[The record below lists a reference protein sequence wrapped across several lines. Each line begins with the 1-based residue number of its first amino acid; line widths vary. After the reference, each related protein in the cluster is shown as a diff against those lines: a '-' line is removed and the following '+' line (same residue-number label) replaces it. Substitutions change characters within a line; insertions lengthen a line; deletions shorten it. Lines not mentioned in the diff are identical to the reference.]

1 MKNNRLTI
9 TIGIP
14 AYNEELNIIRLLKV
28 LLSQKNDNF
37 VLDKIIVISDGSK
50 DGTVQESKKINNKK
64 LLVIAN
70 NKRGGLTLIQN
81 QIIGKTKSDIL
92 VILNADTLPKNNEFL
107 NHLIKPFYLDSNTGI
122 VSARVKSLKPN
133 TFIGKVLANSHDFKQ
148 SIFQRLNDGNNI
160 YLCHGSARAFS
171 KDFYKNLRWPYNCP
185 EDAYSYI
192 ICIEKGFKFKYAK
205 DAVVYFSPSSNISDH
220 IKQSTRF
227 FHGKKT
233 LERLLG
239 FSKIKH
245 HYKIPALLTSSFFVI
260 YLAKKPVLTLGFFFI
275 LLLTRLL
282 SISVQID
289 HSRIDA
295 SNSTKELPI

>member
-1 MKNNRLTI
+1 MKNKKFTV

-14 AYNEELNIIRLLKV
+14 AYNEELNIRRLLKA
-28 LLSQKNDNF
+28 LLSQKMDNF
-37 VLDKIIVISDGSK
+37 VMDKIIVISDGSK
-50 DGTVQESKKINNKK
+50 DRTVQEGKKIKNKK
-64 LLVIAN
+64 FLVIAN
-70 NKRGGLTLIQN
+70 KKREGLNLIQN

-92 VILNADTLPKNNEFL
+92 VILNADILPQNNEFL
-107 NHLIKPFYLDSNTGI
+107 NNLIKPFYLDSNIGI
-122 VSARVKSLKPN
+122 VSARTKSLEPH
-133 TFIGKVLANSHDFKQ
+133 TFIGKILANSHDLKQ
-148 SIFQRLNDGNNI
+148 SIFQRLNDANNI

-185 EDAYSYI
+185 EDAYSYVM
-192 ICIEKGFKFKYAK
+192 CLEKGFKFKYAK
-205 DAVVYFSPSSNISDH
+205 DAVVYYSPSSNISDH

-233 LERLLG
+233 LERLFG

-260 YLAKKPVLTLGFFFI
+260 YLAKKPVLTLGFLFI

-282 SISVQID
+282 SISVKID

-295 SNSTKELPI
+295 SKSTKELPI

>member
-1 MKNNRLTI
+1 MNKKLTVA
-9 TIGIP
+9 IGIP
-14 AYNEELNIIRLLKV
+14 AYNEELSIERLLKV
-28 LLSQKNDNF
+28 LLSQKMDNF

-50 DGTVQESKKINNKK
+50 DRTVQESKKIKNEK

-70 NKRGGLTLIQN
+70 KKRGGLNLIQN
-81 QIIGKTKSDIL
+81 QIIEKTRSDIL
-92 VILNADTLPKNNEFL
+92 VIINADTLPQNNEFL
-107 NHLIKPFYLDSNTGI
+107 ENLIKPFYIDSNIGI
-122 VSARVKSLKPN
+122 VAARVKSLKPN

-148 SIFQRLNDGNNI
+148 SIFQRLNDADNV

-171 KDFYKNLRWPYNCP
+171 KDFYKNLRWPHNCP

-192 ICIEKGFKFKYAK
+192 ICLEKGFKFKFAK
-205 DAVVYFSPSSNISDH
+205 DAVVYISPSSNISDH

-233 LERLLG
+233 LERLFG

-245 HYKIPALLTSSFFVI
+245 HYKMPALLISSFFVI

-289 HSRIDA
+289 HSRIDT
-295 SNSTKELPI
+295 SKSTKELPI